1 MPNTFSRF
9 ILILCLA
16 VVVVGWSVNSLLVAD
31 DRVLNFLIDVL
42 LPFFE
47 WLLRLP
53 EHLIS

>member
-47 WLLRLP
+47 WLLRLL